1 MKVEEY
7 KPKTKVQ
14 KYFKKLASMKYQDEP
29 LIGEITDL
37 GNRLSIVIRQFGLAI
52 EMVYHEKEKK
62 YRDEYI
68 EINIEIT
75 TEISQ
80 YKTGFRAFDGQYGYD
95 IDDKW
100 TEINVYDFQEKV
112 IKKLIEMGRY
122 INEFFINLKNK
133 NI

>member
-29 LIGEITDL
+29 LIEEITDL
-37 GNRLSIVIRQFGLAI
+37 GNRLAIVIRQFGLLV

-80 YKTGFRAFDGQYGYD
+80 YKTGFRAMDGEYAFN

-122 INEFFINLKNK
+122 INEFFINLKNE

>member
-29 LIGEITDL
+29 VIEEITDL
-37 GNRLSIVIRQFGLAI
+37 GNRLAIVIRQFGLLV

-80 YKTGFRAFDGQYGYD
+80 YKTGFRAMDGEYAFD

-122 INEFFINLKNK
+122 INEFFINLKDK

>member
-29 LIGEITDL
+29 LIEEITDL
-37 GNRLSIVIRQFGLAI
+37 GNRLAIVIRQFGLLV

-80 YKTGFRAFDGQYGYD
+80 YKTGFRAMDGEYAFN

>member
-14 KYFKKLASMKYQDEP
+14 KYFKKLASMKYHDEP
-29 LIGEITDL
+29 LIEEITDL
-37 GNRLSIVIRQFGLAI
+37 GNRLAIVIRQFGLLV
-52 EMVYHEKEKK
+52 EMVYHEKEKR

-80 YKTGFRAFDGQYGYD
+80 YKTGFRAMDGEYAFN

-133 NI
+133 TI

>member
-29 LIGEITDL
+29 LIEEITDL
-37 GNRLSIVIRQFGLAI
+37 GNRLAIVIRQFGLLV

-80 YKTGFRAFDGQYGYD
+80 YKTGFRAMDGEYAFN

-100 TEINVYDFQEKV
+100 IEINVYDFQEKV